1 MKLKPIKTEIDYQ
14 QALKEIELIFDA
26 EPNTPE
32 YERLDVLTTLVE
44 VYEQKNHPIDPPSS
58 IAAIL
63 YYLESRNQEISTFI
77 ENLKR
82 HGVSEELINTALHE
96 MTH

>member
-26 EPNTPE
+26 KPNTSE
-32 YERLDVLTTLVE
+32 YEKLEILTTLVE

-77 ENLKR
+77 EKLKH